1 MDQKRKKLHDVIE
14 KAAEKR
20 DEGSKWDLRFPIDIA
35 PPRKEFYPKS
45 RSSSD

>member
-14 KAAEKR
+14 KAAENR

-35 PPRKEFYPKS
+35 SPKKEFYPKT

>member
-1 MDQKRKKLHDVIE
+1 MHKKQKNLHDVIE

-20 DEGSKWDLRFPIDIA
+20 DEGSKWDLRFPIDIT